1 MIFAID
7 FDGTCVEHMY
17 PNVGLD
23 LEGAVETLKALTDN
37 GHQLILL
44 TMRGSEPSPVNE
56 DKTVLDDAVQW
67 FKKRDIPLYAVNE
80 NPTQKRWT
88 DSPKVYAHIY
98 IDDAGL
104 GCPRNQYGVDWA
116 VVNSMLKRGKFI

>member
-7 FDGTCVEHMY
+7 FDGTCVEHLY
-17 PNVGLD
+17 PNVGQD

-67 FKKRDIPLYAVNE
+67 FNDRNIPLYAVNE
-80 NPTQKRWT
+80 NPTQRRWT

-98 IDDAGL
+98 IDDANL
-104 GCPRNQYGVDWA
+104 GCPRNQYGVDWKRI
-116 VVNSMLKRGKFI
+116 NLMLKNEKYI